1 VVDGIDSAIDDAG
14 LYRAD
19 SLDDEKGRKLM
30 NAKLADRIATIVFYL
45 IALLI
50 LGILAGLIGF
60 ILVRGLNVIN
70 WHFLTS
76 PPSTLTAGG
85 GVAPQ
90 LFNSL
95 YLLVLTM
102 LITIP
107 LGLGGGIYLAEYAK
121 PGKWTDIL
129 RLSIEVLSSLPS
141 IVVGLFG
148 FLVFV
153 QYTGWGFSLAAGALA
168 LTVFNLP
175 LMVRVVEQA
184 IRAVPREQREA
195 SYALGVTKW
204 QTITRVVLPAALPGI
219 LTGTILAAGRVFG
232 EAAALL
238 FTAGMSSPMLDF
250 TNWDPTSLS
259 SPLNPLRPAS
269 TLAVHIWKINSEGI
283 IPDAKE
289 VAAGA
294 SAVLV
299 LAVLFFNLTARAL
312 GRWIHKRMTSG
323 S

>member
-1 VVDGIDSAIDDAG
+1 VVDGFDSAIDDAG

-269 TLAVHIWKINSEGI
+269 TLAVHIWKINSEGLA
-283 IPDAKE
+283 PDAAQI
-289 VAAGA
+289 AAGA

-299 LAVLFFNLTARAL
+299 ITVLLFNFGARWL
-312 GRWIHKRMTSG
+312 GRYMHRKFTAIK
-323 S
+323 